1 MYKEDEK
8 GSLTMK
14 CSFSYEVILFDGNNY
29 FSETGMS
36 FADSYSEAASILE
49 GFYQEDLMFI
59 KHLELFEETPV
70 ITLPRK
76 IVKDLEISDES
87 AFALPCDARGN
98 LIEEDTD
105 EDW

>member
-1 MYKEDEK
+1 
-8 GSLTMK
+8 
-14 CSFSYEVILFDGNNY
+14 
-29 FSETGMS
+29 
-36 FADSYSEAASILE
+36 
-49 GFYQEDLMFI
+49 MFI

-87 AFALPCDARGN
+87 SFAIPCDARGN

>member
-1 MYKEDEK
+1 
-8 GSLTMK
+8 MK

-29 FSETGMS
+29 FSETGVS

-70 ITLPRK
+70 ITLP
-76 IVKDLEISDES
+76 
-87 AFALPCDARGN
+87 AR
-98 LIEEDTD
+98 LLKTWRSPTKVLSQFPVMLAAI
-105 EDW
+105 

>member
-1 MYKEDEK
+1 
-8 GSLTMK
+8 MK

-29 FSETGMS
+29 FSETGVS

-70 ITLPRK
+70 ITLPRNIIK
-76 IVKDLEISDES
+76 NVENSNES
-87 AFALPCDARGN
+87 SFAIPCDARGN
-98 LIEEDTD
+98 LFEEGND
-105 EDW
+105 ENW

>member
-1 MYKEDEK
+1 
-8 GSLTMK
+8 MK

-29 FSETGMS
+29 FSETGVS
-36 FADSYSEAASILE
+36 FTDSYSEAASILE

-76 IVKDLEISDES
+76 IVKTWRSPTKVLSQFPVMLAAI
-87 AFALPCDARGN
+87 
-98 LIEEDTD
+98 
-105 EDW
+105 